1 MAVGHASD
9 HEAETGC
16 TVVLGPFRAA
26 VDVRGLASG
35 TRQLD
40 SLSPSHVIPEV
51 DALLLTGGSA
61 YGLAAADG
69 VASWLEERGRG
80 FATSAAKV
88 AIVPTAVIF
97 DLGRG
102 RADRRPDAEMGHAA
116 CEAASDAPVKE
127 GRVGVGSGASVGKL
141 LGPGGAMPSGVAS
154 WGGRCGSYTVG
165 ALAVVNAFGDVVNGR
180 GEIIA
185 GARGQGGAFIDTASY
200 LRENDPP
207 AEFGRQ
213 AGTNT
218 SLAIVATDCP
228 LSRAGRVRGLAQH
241 PIAAMHMIFV
251 QLGAGQVE
259 CAALPRPRGLG
270 LAVLGMK
277 SANAR
282 GYARRRQQYGFAN
295 RRLAREHRAGHH
307 HSRPG
312 DGEAAVHGKAEMAAR
327 VTGVDSPR
335 QFLEMRGQFG
345 DAIAGVGGE
354 RKHRR
359 AGQPGV
365 AQDRAD
371 RVRDFIDTH
380 RVHAVDLG

>member
-228 LSRAGRVRGLAQH
+228 LSRADLVAVARQAMNAIVRRTSPANTYFDGDLV
-241 PIAAMHMIFV
+241 F
-251 QLGAGQVE
+251 
-259 CAALPRPRGLG
+259 
-270 LAVLGMK
+270 AVSTGE
-277 SANAR
+277 NAR
-282 GYARRRQQYGFAN
+282 ALDPAN
-295 RRLAREHRAGHH
+295 VLRVGLCAEWALERAIERAVAPPPTGEV
-307 HSRPG
+307 PG
-312 DGEAAVHGKAEMAAR
+312 PAPD
-327 VTGVDSPR
+327 
-335 QFLEMRGQFG
+335 
-345 DAIAGVGGE
+345 
-354 RKHRR
+354 
-359 AGQPGV
+359 
-365 AQDRAD
+365 
-371 RVRDFIDTH
+371 
-380 RVHAVDLG
+380 